1 MSRSTLPTSRPSLAA
16 GIIGATGSTGV
27 ELARILEAHPAFDL
41 RFGTSRDLAGHCL
54 TEIDPAAPRL
64 ELSAPEEVDPA
75 AVDVVFICLPHG
87 ASAPIVAA
95 TLERGA
101 PAVVELSGDLRLRD
115 ASTHDRVYGSE
126 RSQALADEAV
136 YGLPELNR
144 EHLAGAHL
152 VANPGCYA
160 TAVALALL
168 PLADEGRLEGHVY
181 VDAKSGVSGAGRAA
195 TATTHFCSAHDDV
208 RPYKVGRSHRHVPEM
223 EQTLRAAAGGGRC
236 KLVFVPHLVPLER
249 GMLATCA
256 VYGSGLDESAA
267 HELYR
272 GRYRDEPFVE
282 VLDAGGHARI
292 RAVAHSN
299 RAVISLHS
307 VEEDDLLIVACAID
321 NLGKGAAGQA
331 VQNANLLVGRPETE
345 GLRA

>member
-1 MSRSTLPTSRPSLAA
+1 MLKIEHGQSVNHTV
-16 GIIGATGSTGV
+16 GVIGARGYVGAEIIRLIVNHPRLILSFASSRR
-27 ELARILEAHPAFDL
+27 LAGKPIAGNVTEANTDL
-41 RFGTSRDLAGHCL
+41 RFINVQPAHLHQYPTADVYILALPNCL
-54 TEIDPAAPRL
+54 TNEYVTAI
-64 ELSAPEEVDPA
+64 EET
-75 AVDVVFICLPHG
+75 I
-87 ASAPIVAA
+87 S
-95 TLERGA
+95 RGA
-101 PAVVELSGDLRLRD
+101 LIIDMSADHRF
-115 ASTHDRVYGSE
+115 HDSWT
-126 RSQALADEAV
+126 
-136 YGLPELNR
+136 YGLPELDSQNTLCATNR
-144 EHLAGAHL
+144 I
-152 VANPGCYA
+152 ANPGCYA